1 MDADRRFM
9 RVALR
14 LAARGAG
21 LASPNPMVG
30 AVLVRDGR
38 VVATGW
44 HRGPGLP
51 HAEASAIAAAGAS
64 AAGCDLY
71 VNLEPCCHVEK
82 KTPPCVPAIAAAG
95 VRRVVVAM
103 EDPNPAVSGRGIAQ
117 LRARGIEVATGVLE
131 ADARRLNA
139 AFEVFITTGRPHVTL
154 KLATTLDGRIAAR
167 DGSSRWV
174 SSEASRLAV
183 QRMRAASDC
192 VLVGSG
198 TACGDDPLLLPRGVR
213 VRRPPL
219 RAVLDSDARLS
230 ASSQVARTA
239 DRGPVLV
246 AVAEDAHAARAAAL
260 SAVGVEVV
268 RLPRGPGGVSAGAL
282 LDLLGRRGVTTVLV
296 EGGAAVAAT
305 LVREGLADRV
315 VLFLAPML
323 LADPAARPWC
333 DDLGLRTL
341 PEAVRFELERVTRVG
356 PDVRVD
362 LIRVAAGGGPPG

>member
-1 MDADRRFM
+1 
-9 RVALR
+9 
-14 LAARGAG
+14 
-21 LASPNPMVG
+21 
-30 AVLVRDGR
+30 
-38 VVATGW
+38 
-44 HRGPGLP
+44 
-51 HAEASAIAAAGAS
+51 
-64 AAGCDLY
+64 
-71 VNLEPCCHVEK
+71 
-82 KTPPCVPAIAAAG
+82 
-95 VRRVVVAM
+95 
-103 EDPNPAVSGRGIAQ
+103 
-117 LRARGIEVATGVLE
+117 
-131 ADARRLNA
+131 
-139 AFEVFITTGRPHVTL
+139 
-154 KLATTLDGRIAAR
+154 
-167 DGSSRWV
+167 
-174 SSEASRLAV
+174 
-183 QRMRAASDC
+183 
-192 VLVGSG
+192 
-198 TACGDDPLLLPRGVR
+198 
-213 VRRPPL
+213 
-219 RAVLDSDARLS
+219 VLDSDARLS